1 MNSVC
6 VKQLRYYSSPAL
18 DNSSGQGCF
27 CGKVVYVIQAVVRL
41 VKNIKRNVGDF
52 LIKLKEIITRHCVVC
67 CRNSSTSGRIV
78 IPEDLR
84 NHKNVDICRHGT
96 HVADNRS
103 SSVSPV
109 SEQAM
114 IPYAAIIRPASPE
127 APANTVD
134 TDLNALVSQQ
144 TLPLPQDITKP
155 ESSLAPDQP
164 PWIRSDSE
172 TLPVHDLDGTC
183 SSPTKAPDKH
193 EANDNGAACAAGHD
207 CATGAT
213 CAVDMADAAEA
224 LAVQPL
230 VPHSDSI
237 QPAIDKEKRQAVI
250 VNSLV
255 QLTDEFQA
263 LDAIM
268 AEKGISFSP
277 AIQMRDLPGPLTFK
291 DIVLAADFEL
301 ICDLAGQ
308 YPEHFEHIHGLLY
321 CLFCYGMNN
330 PKRHTFADVNL
341 EKLTFL
347 FNKGL
352 LSEPD
357 LVLLDTLTSIHKCIN
372 CPVGQ
377 CTSEPEHIR
386 HTFVQ
391 KLKEYESEIT
401 RELGKRKF
409 FVGKGLP
416 IEIRMISRILEAEG
430 TIFLHLPHLEKLVA
444 IVCEKFEHSL
454 GNNDERLRWLIYL
467 KDDALA
473 ATAILFH
480 AVDKHGM
487 EIIQQMK
494 SAEIQINI
502 TAGIFMSNMLA
513 SVINCPLLHVVAAT
527 FDLRV
532 PKHVLAEIL
541 RNRWDKDLPI
551 STDVQRNYQ
560 TLTGEA
566 FDADQILGP
575 DDYCYD
581 HKLVLATPSSFD
593 SYPEGFCLKHP
604 RRTTLYEWSV
614 KDQILTL
621 IRGVERPFKGNYKI
635 VIVSHGDG
643 LIISD
648 KDKYA
653 VTESPLGGKYVADQI
668 HQLITQKKGDNPAKI
683 TLSYCNIGNN
693 IPLINFR
700 SRFTER
706 IAHLGYRTMVTA
718 PRIGCP
724 SISPE
729 TGRTTYVKEGLLG
742 LTLALP
748 FIKKCLPFWNEVQTK
763 DKKRHDYFIGM
774 GYKRVNY
781 MKAVYRIENGKV
793 TELANPDLPE
803 LV

>member
-1 MNSVC
+1 MNGIRVERL
-6 VKQLRYYSSPAL
+6 QFYSSPAP
-18 DNSSGQGCF
+18 DGSSGQGCF
-27 CGKVVYVIQAVVRL
+27 CGSVVYVIKAVVRL

-52 LIKLKEIITRHCVVC
+52 LIKLKGIIARHCVVC
-67 CRNSSTSGRIV
+67 CRNSSTSGRII

-84 NHKNVDICRHGT
+84 NHKNDDICRYDT
-96 HVADNRS
+96 HVADNHL

-109 SEQAM
+109 SEQSM
-114 IPYAAIIRPASPE
+114 IPHAAIIRPASPE
-127 APANTVD
+127 APTDAID
-134 TDLNALVSQQ
+134 TDLNTLVSQQ
-144 TLPLPQDITKP
+144 TQPLPQDITKP
-155 ESSLAPDQP
+155 ESGLVPDQP
-164 PWIRSDSE
+164 AWICSDSE
-172 TLPVHDLDGTC
+172 TLPASGFHDLDGTY
-183 SSPTKAPDKH
+183 SSPTKAPDKNG
-193 EANDNGAACAAGHD
+193 ANDNGAACAADHD
-207 CATGAT
+207 CA
-213 CAVDMADAAEA
+213 DAEVV
-224 LAVQPL
+224 LAVRPV
-230 VPHSDSI
+230 VPHSDRI

-250 VNSLV
+250 VNSPV
-255 QLTDEFQA
+255 QLAEEFQA

-277 AIQMRDLPGPLTFK
+277 AIQMRDLPDPLTFK
-291 DIVLAADFEL
+291 DIVLAADLEL
-301 ICDLAGQ
+301 ICDLVDQ

-321 CLFCYGMNN
+321 CLFCYGINN
-330 PKRHTFADVNL
+330 PRRYTFADVNL

-357 LVLLDTLTSIHKCIN
+357 LVLLDTLIIIHRLIN
-372 CPVGQ
+372 YPVGQ
-377 CTSEPEHIR
+377 YKSEPEHI
-386 HTFVQ
+386 HHAVVQ
-391 KLKEYESEIT
+391 KLKEYESEII
-401 RELGKRKF
+401 RELEKRKF
-409 FVGKGLP
+409 FVGGGLP
-416 IEIRMISRILEAEG
+416 IEIRMISRMLETEDSMVS
-430 TIFLHLPHLEKLVA
+430 HLPHLEKLVTIA
-444 IVCEKFEHSL
+444 CGNFERSL

-467 KDDALA
+467 KDDTLA
-473 ATAILFH
+473 ATVILFH
-480 AVDKHGM
+480 AIDKHGM
-487 EIIQQMK
+487 EMMQQMK

-502 TAGIFMSNMLA
+502 TTGAFMSNMLA
-513 SVINCPLLHVVAAT
+513 SVINCPLLHVAAAD
-527 FDLRV
+527 FNLRV
-532 PKHVLAEIL
+532 PEYVLARIL
-541 RNRWDKDLPI
+541 RNMWNDGLPI
-551 STDVQRNYQ
+551 STDVQRNYR
-560 TLTGEA
+560 TLTGET
-566 FDADQILGP
+566 FNADQIIGP
-575 DDYCYD
+575 KDYCYD

-604 RRTTLYEWSV
+604 RRTTLYKWSV
-614 KDQILTL
+614 DDQTLVL

-643 LIISD
+643 LVISN

-653 VTESPLGGKYVADQI
+653 ITEYPLGGKYVADQI

-693 IPLINFR
+693 MPLINFR

-763 DKKRHDYFIGM
+763 DKKRHDYFIGL

-793 TELANPDLPE
+793 TELADPDLPE